1 MRDHGS
7 GLGVLDI
14 LPVRAGALD
23 STAGVAL
30 WLRSAGA
37 AERSRQLAAMS
48 KTQLARFVSLLDAD
62 AGAGA
67 ELLESLD
74 TDLAAKVVRRA
85 EIAAAASMLGRLEY
99 DDAAAILRRLDDAI
113 RTAILNALGT
123 RDAEALRAMLAW
135 PAGSTATHMI
145 PDVFTVQAGQTVTEA
160 GAAVR
165 EQCTQVRGKARDEAP
180 IYVVDEQRR
189 LIGVVDFQD
198 LVLAEPT
205 QTIAEFMADGPAWV
219 RPLADAE
226 EAAHALVDHDLPALP
241 VVDDEHRL
249 IGVLTA
255 EAATDILAEEAT
267 EDAERQGG
275 SMPLEVPYLRASP
288 WLLWRKRI
296 VWLLVL
302 FVAEAYTGTVLRAFE
317 EELDA
322 VVALAFFIPLLIGT
336 GGNTG
341 TQITTTLVR
350 AMATGQAQL
359 RDLPRILVKEIS
371 AGLLVAIT
379 MATVG
384 IMRAWTLG
392 VGKEVTI
399 TVALTLAAIVLWSS
413 IAASVLPPLLKKFRV
428 DPAVV
433 SAPLISTVV
442 DGTGLILYFLIA
454 HATLPELAGL

>member
-1 MRDHGS
+1 MRGS

-23 STAGVAL
+23 SAASVAV

-37 AERSRQLAAMS
+37 AERNRQIAELSKQQLAH
-48 KTQLARFVSLLDAD
+48 FVSLLDAD
-62 AGAGA
+62 TGAQ
-67 ELLESLD
+67 LLESLD
-74 TDLAAKVVRRA
+74 TDLAAKIVRRA
-85 EIAAAASMLGRLEY
+85 DVADAASFLVALEY
-99 DDAAAILRRLDDAI
+99 DDAAAILRQLNNST
-113 RTAILNALGT
+113 RTAILAALDDD
-123 RDAEALRAMLAW
+123 DAEALRKMLAW
-135 PAGSTATHMI
+135 PPGSTAAHMI
-145 PDVFTVQAGQTVTEA
+145 PDVFTVTAEDTVIEA

-165 EQCTQVRGKARDEAP
+165 TQSIRVHAKARDEAP
-180 IYVVDEQRR
+180 IYVLDAERR
-189 LIGVVDFQD
+189 LIGMVEFQD
-198 LVLAEPT
+198 LVLAEPD
-205 QTIAEFMADGPAWV
+205 QKIAEFMGDDPAWV
-219 RPLADAE
+219 RPLVDAE
-226 EAAHALVDHDLPALP
+226 EAAHALIDRDLPALP
-241 VVDDEHRL
+241 IVDDEHRL
-249 IGVLTA
+249 LGVLTA
-255 EAATDILAEEAT
+255 DAAADILADEAT

-359 RDLPRILVKEIS
+359 RDLPKVLVKEIS
-371 AGLLVAIT
+371 TGVLVAIT

-399 TVALTLAAIVLWSS
+399 TVSLTLAAIVLWSA
-413 IAASVLPPLLKKFRV
+413 IAASILPPLLKKMRV

-442 DGTGLILYFLIA
+442 DGTGLIIYFMIA
-454 HATLPELAGL
+454 HATLPQLAGL